1 MSEVLVLSIFDQA
14 LDLGKGIANTEE
26 YNRMQTAE
34 KAVKEDP
41 EACKAVKD
49 FQDLQQSYYRMQM
62 SGQQLTEENLSV
74 LKEAE
79 EATMSNLLV
88 KKYYESRMKFHEIVE
103 KVNTRIQEGITG
115 ICADNNC
122 GGG

>member
-1 MSEVLVLSIFDQA
+1 VLVLSIFDQA